1 MDITLIIMAAGIGSR
16 FGTGIKQL
24 ATMAPNGEIIMD
36 FSIYDA
42 KEVGFTKV
50 VFVIRKAI
58 EAEFKEVIGDRLSKV
73 MPVEYVYQELED
85 LPGGY
90 QVPEGRVKPW
100 GTGHAVLSCAEV
112 IDGPFVVI
120 NADDY
125 YGTHAFKMAY
135 DFLIQAQEDTVP
147 AQYMMVGYRLE
158 NTLTDNGYVSR
169 GVCETDADGYLADIN
184 ERTHIEKRDGGAAYT
199 EDDGKT
205 WTSLPGDTPVSMNMW
220 GFTGGFMKELVNR
233 FPVFLQKNIPENPL
247 KCEYFLP
254 FVVDELL
261 KEKKATVKVLT
272 TQDKWYGVT
281 YKEDKPVVVAAIQKL
296 KDQGLYPQ
304 GLWD

>member
-1 MDITLIIMAAGIGSR
+1 
-16 FGTGIKQL
+16 
-24 ATMAPNGEIIMD
+24 
-36 FSIYDA
+36 
-42 KEVGFTKV
+42 
-50 VFVIRKAI
+50 
-58 EAEFKEVIGDRLSKV
+58 
-73 MPVEYVYQELED
+73 
-85 LPGGY
+85 
-90 QVPEGRVKPW
+90 
-100 GTGHAVLSCAEV
+100 
-112 IDGPFVVI
+112 
-120 NADDY
+120 
-125 YGTHAFKMAY
+125 MAY
-135 DFLIQAQEDTVP
+135 DFLVQAQEDTVP

-220 GFTGGFMKELVNR
+220 GFNGGFMKELVNR

>member
-1 MDITLIIMAAGIGSR
+1 MKKPVLVVMAAGMGSR
-16 FGTGIKQL
+16 YGGLKQID
-24 ATMAPNGEIIMD
+24 PIDKDGDIIID

-42 KEVGFTKV
+42 IQAGFEKIVFIIKKEN
-50 VFVIRKAI
+50 
-58 EAEFKEVIGDRLSKV
+58 EADFRAAIGDRMSKHIQ
-73 MPVEYVYQELED
+73 VEFVFQD
-85 LPGGY
+85 LHNLPEGFT
-90 QVPEGRVKPW
+90 VPEGRVKPW
-100 GTGHAVLSCAEV
+100 GTGHAVLSCLNE
-112 IDGPFVVI
+112 IGGPFVVI

-135 DFLIQAQEDTVP
+135 DFLIHAEEESVP

-169 GVCETDADGYLADIN
+169 GVCETDENGYLADIN

-205 WTSLPGDTPVSMNMW
+205 WTALPVDAPVSMNMW
-220 GFTGGFMKELVNR
+220 GFTGGFMKELEAR
-233 FPVFLQKNIPENPL
+233 FPVFLEKNIPVNPL

-296 KDQGLYPQ
+296 KDQGLYPH

>member
-1 MDITLIIMAAGIGSR
+1 MKEPVLVVMAAGMGSR
-16 FGTGIKQL
+16 YGGLKQID
-24 ATMAPNGEIIMD
+24 PVDQEGHIIMD

-42 KEVGFTKV
+42 VRAGFKKVIFIIKKENEQDF
-50 VFVIRKAI
+50 RDA
-58 EAEFKEVIGDRLSKV
+58 IGDRLSDKV
-73 MPVEYVYQELED
+73 EIVYVHQD
-85 LPGGY
+85 LNNIPEGF

-135 DFLIQAQEDTVP
+135 DFLAQAQEDTVP

-272 TQDKWYGVT
+272 RQDKWYGVT